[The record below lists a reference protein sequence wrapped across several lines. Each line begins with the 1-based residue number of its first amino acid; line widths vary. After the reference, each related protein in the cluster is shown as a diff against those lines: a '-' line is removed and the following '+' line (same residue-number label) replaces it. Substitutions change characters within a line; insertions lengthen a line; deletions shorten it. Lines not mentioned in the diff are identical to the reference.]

1 MPAWRA
7 QNKVDMTNPESKAAT
22 SLSDGLKLDFPT
34 LAKMVRNCPFHLW
47 LGVTLT
53 KLEPHS
59 VEVHMPWREEFVS
72 DPEIRYTHGG
82 ILAALI
88 DLAADYA
95 IAARLGRGVPTID
108 MRIDYHKAAMPGPLL
123 ARARVIKLGGTLATA
138 EAQLYDEHDALI
150 ASGRGVYLTRSR

>member
-1 MPAWRA
+1 MDKTEPSSSA
-7 QNKVDMTNPESKAAT
+7 SKSAPG
-22 SLSDGLKLDFPT
+22 SGGLKLDFDT
-34 LAKMVRNCPFHLW
+34 LAGMVRDSPFHHW
-47 LGVTLT
+47 LGVSLH
-53 KLEPHS
+53 KLEAHS
-59 VEVHMPWREEFVS
+59 VEITMPWREEFVS

-138 EAQLYDEHDALI
+138 EAHLYDENDVLI
-150 ASGRGVYLTRSR
+150 ASGRGVYLTLSR

>member
-1 MPAWRA
+1 M
-7 QNKVDMTNPESKAAT
+7 NS
-22 SLSDGLKLDFPT
+22 SLSDSPPSTRGSDGLKLDFDT
-34 LAKMVRNCPFHLW
+34 LAKMVPNSPFHTW
-47 LGVTLT
+47 LGVRLS
-53 KLEPHS
+53 KLEAHS
-59 VEVHMPWREEFVS
+59 VEITMPWREEFVS
-72 DPEIRYTHGG
+72 DPDIRYTHGG

-108 MRIDYHKAAMPGPLL
+108 MRVDYHKAAMPGPLL

-138 EAQLYDEHDALI
+138 EAHLYDEHDALI